1 MLGLRLGL
9 WLGLVISPE
18 LKLAIRLVLG
28 IDRGAIVAAANVITR
43 IYPYFHEPSLSFCS
57 GM

>member
-28 IDRGAIVAAANVITR
+28 IDRGAIVAAANVITH